1 MAYPA
6 IFPEACMTV
15 AFFRGQTCQTLEVPQ
30 HSQGLTLSEGG
41 I

>member
-1 MAYPA
+1 
-6 IFPEACMTV
+6 MTV

-30 HSQGLTLSEGG
+30 RSPGLTLIEGG